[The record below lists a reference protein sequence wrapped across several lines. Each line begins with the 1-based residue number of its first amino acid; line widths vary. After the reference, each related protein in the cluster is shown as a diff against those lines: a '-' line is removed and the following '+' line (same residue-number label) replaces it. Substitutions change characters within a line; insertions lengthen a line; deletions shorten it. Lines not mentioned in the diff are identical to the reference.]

1 MWTSYAVGLIGITVV
16 LAAWIGVQNAWRR
29 TFPELASD
37 PDTLAGRMGCQ
48 GCACT
53 EVCERRLREGDAGS
67 EEEDS

>member
-1 MWTSYAVGLIGITVV
+1 MWTSYAIGLIGIAVL

-37 PDTLAGRMGCQ
+37 PDTLAGRMGCN

-53 EVCERRLREGDAGS
+53 TICERRLREENAAS
-67 EEEDS
+67 EEEKP